1 MYDLLPVTAMN
12 TLNSNPIIQ
21 SDIDDVNVQSIQT
34 LVTPAELKAELP
46 LKRIWIISNAEG

>member
-1 MYDLLPVTAMN
+1 MN
-12 TLNSNPIIQ
+12 TQQSTPITQ

-46 LKRIWIISNAEG
+46 LNENAYQTV